1 METNEIKKK
10 ILETFKTVELIYEE
24 IENLYTEIGEMD
36 YKTYLKKKEIDK
48 LRDEIGENSKLIGEL
63 EQQIK
68 IKKYGQK

>member
-1 METNEIKKK
+1 METNEIEKK
-10 ILETFKTVELIYEE
+10 IFETYKNVELIYEE

-48 LRDEIGENSKLIGEL
+48 LRDEIGENSKLIDEL